1 MSEILTAA
9 GYPSLDL
16 PHYGVGRIKPGILHG
31 RDPYAGFQRAA
42 GLQMG
47 QTAAMVEAHP
57 LFQEAMAA
65 AQGRTIV
72 DPHRLKNLFLIIVQG
87 LGGLE
92 SRNIIEF
99 GCYRGGSLLFFATLL
114 ARLYP
119 EARVYGLDTFSGM
132 PVADGSVDYH
142 AEGDFSDASMEQIQ
156 EEAARLGLSN
166 ITLIRGL
173 VQDTFP
179 IQIPAAEAFG
189 LAHID
194 LDIYHPIRYVQT
206 SVWQRMT
213 SGGYVVYDDA
223 TVSTCLGA
231 TQAVEELI
239 HEKNV
244 RSEQI
249 YPHFVFRTGQP
260 AAMQGV

>member
-1 MSEILTAA
+1 MSAALEAA
-9 GYPSLDL
+9 GYPALAL
-16 PHYGVGRIKPGILHG
+16 PQYGVGRIQPGILHG
-31 RDPYAGFQRAA
+31 RDPYTGFQRAA

-47 QTAAMVEAHP
+47 QTAALVDAHP

-65 AQGRTIV
+65 AQGRTVV

-87 LGGLE
+87 FEALE
-92 SRNIIEF
+92 SRNVIEF

-132 PVADGSVDYH
+132 PAADGSIDYH
-142 AEGDFSDASMEQIQ
+142 AEGDFNDTSLESIQ
-156 EEAARLGLSN
+156 EEADRRGLNN
-166 ITLIRGL
+166 ITLVKGL

-179 IQIPAAEAFG
+179 VQIPGQDTFG

-206 SVWQRMT
+206 AVWQRMT
-213 SGGYVVYDDA
+213 PGGYVVYDDA

-249 YPHFVFRTGQP
+249 YPHFVFRAGQP
-260 AAMQGV
+260 ASGRGV